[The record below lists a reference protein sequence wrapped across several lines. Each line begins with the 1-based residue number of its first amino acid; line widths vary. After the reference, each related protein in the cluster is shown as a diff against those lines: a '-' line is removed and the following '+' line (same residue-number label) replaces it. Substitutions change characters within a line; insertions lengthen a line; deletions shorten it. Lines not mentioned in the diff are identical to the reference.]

1 MKAQGIHVSHSEKV
15 DSLRVAAQDDLI
27 TPCSSSVG
35 RVHWK
40 KQHSVE
46 GTGTNSKMGE
56 RATGGEDGP
65 GQSSPAG
72 RGLSHKTYV
81 GIY

>member
-1 MKAQGIHVSHSEKV
+1 MIKSH
-15 DSLRVAAQDDLI
+15 RVA
-27 TPCSSSVG
+27 
-35 RVHWK
+35 VHLAEFTGK

-46 GTGTNSKMGE
+46 VTNSKMGE
-56 RATGGEDGP
+56 RAPGGDDGP